1 MIRLVADQHILEKC
15 RWRKRINGR
24 NEEGVSFADKC
35 VTLAVIEEYIYLIQA
50 MGASQL
56 ISFYK
61 YQGTGNDFVMVD
73 DRQSAWDLGNIARIS
88 ALCDRRF
95 GIGADG
101 LILIRSHANYDFEV
115 VYFNADGSQ
124 SFCGN
129 GARCAV
135 SFAAFLGIIDQKTQF
150 LAIDGPHEASLKDG
164 LVALKMGDVSQISE
178 SLGDAFVHT
187 GSPHHVRWVEDVET
201 YPVFEQGQVL
211 RHEPCYA
218 PAGSNVNFVQKL
230 GDAEIFVRTFERGV
244 ENETL
249 SCGTG
254 VTAAAL
260 VCGALTQQKSI
271 QIRTLGGNLRVTFEG
286 NGKEG
291 FDNIWLIGPALQV
304 YAGQIQLPNF

>member
-1 MIRLVADQHILEKC
+1 MRKFVFQLGIFSPKTPPRMALTQDIR
-15 RWRKRINGR
+15 
-24 NEEGVSFADKC
+24 
-35 VTLAVIEEYIYLIQA
+35 
-50 MGASQL
+50 
-56 ISFYK
+56 FYK

-73 DRQSAWDLGNIARIS
+73 DRQSIWDLGNTARIS
-88 ALCDRRF
+88 ALCDRKF

-115 VYFNADGSQ
+115 VYFNADGTQ

-135 SFAAFLGIIDQKTQF
+135 AFAAYLEIINQKTRF
-150 LAIDGPHEASLKDG
+150 LAIDGPHEAYLDQG
-164 LVALKMGDVSQISE
+164 MVALKKGDVSQIVE

-187 GSPHHVRWVEDVET
+187 GSPHHVRWVEHLDD
-201 YPVFEQGQVL
+201 YPVLEQGQLL
-211 RHEPCYA
+211 RHDPCYA
-218 PAGSNVNFVQKL
+218 PGGSNVNFMQKL

-260 VCGALTQQKSI
+260 VCGALTQQKDI

-286 NGKEG
+286 NTHTG
-291 FDNIWLIGPALQV
+291 FTNIWLIGPAQQV
-304 YAGQIQLPNF
+304 FSGRFCQEDFH

>member
-1 MIRLVADQHILEKC
+1 MQ
-15 RWRKRINGR
+15 
-24 NEEGVSFADKC
+24 
-35 VTLAVIEEYIYLIQA
+35 
-50 MGASQL
+50 
-56 ISFYK
+56 FYK
-61 YQGTGNDFVMVD
+61 YQGTGNDFVMLD
-73 DRQSAWDLGNIARIS
+73 DRQARWDLANIQLVQ
-88 ALCDRRF
+88 ALCHRKF

-101 LILIRSHANYDFEV
+101 LILIRSHADYDFEV

-135 SFAAFLGIIDQKTQF
+135 AFAFFLGIITQHTQF
-150 LAIDGPHEASLKDG
+150 LAIDGPHEARFARGEVSLKM
-164 LVALKMGDVSQISE
+164 AKVSHISE

-187 GSPHHVRWVEDVET
+187 GSPHHVRWVENLED
-201 YPVFEQGQVL
+201 YPVLEQGQLL
-211 RHEPCYA
+211 RHDPCYA
-218 PAGSNVNFVQKL
+218 PGGSNVNFVEKVS
-230 GDAEIFVRTFERGV
+230 DNEIFVRTFERGV

-286 NGKEG
+286 NAEEG
-291 FDNIWLIGPALQV
+291 FDNIWLIGPAQQV
-304 YAGQIQLPNF
+304 YAGQIQLPSF

>member
-1 MIRLVADQHILEKC
+1 
-15 RWRKRINGR
+15 
-24 NEEGVSFADKC
+24 
-35 VTLAVIEEYIYLIQA
+35 

-73 DRQSAWDLGNIARIS
+73 DREAAWDLVNISRIA
-88 ALCDRRF
+88 ALCDRKF

-101 LILIRSHANYDFEV
+101 LILIRSHADYDFEV

-135 SFAAFLGIIDQKTQF
+135 AFAALLGIITQHARF
-150 LAIDGPHEASLKDG
+150 LAIDGPHEASLRDG
-164 LVALKMGDVSQISE
+164 LVSLKMGDVSEISE

-187 GSPHHVRWVEDVET
+187 GSPHHVRWVENVEN

-211 RHEPCYA
+211 RHDPCYA
-218 PAGSNVNFVQKL
+218 PGGSNVNFIQKL

-260 VCGALTQQKSI
+260 VCGTLTQQNDI
-271 QIRTLGGNLRVTFEG
+271 QIRTRGGDLRVTFEG
-286 NGKEG
+286 DVQTG
-291 FDNIWLIGPALQV
+291 FTNIWLIGPAQQV
-304 YAGQIQLPNF
+304 FSGQFRLEDFR

>member
-1 MIRLVADQHILEKC
+1 MALPQDMR
-15 RWRKRINGR
+15 
-24 NEEGVSFADKC
+24 
-35 VTLAVIEEYIYLIQA
+35 
-50 MGASQL
+50 
-56 ISFYK
+56 FYK
-61 YQGTGNDFVMVD
+61 YQGTGNDFVMLD
-73 DRQSAWDLGNIARIS
+73 DRAAHWDLANIPLVQ
-88 ALCDRRF
+88 ALSHRKF

-101 LILIRSHANYDFEV
+101 LILIRSHADYDFEV

-135 SFAAFLGIIDQKTQF
+135 AFAYFLGIISQHTRF
-150 LAIDGPHEASLKDG
+150 LAIDGPHEASISDG
-164 LVALKMGDVSQISE
+164 LVSLKMGDVSEISE

-187 GSPHHVRWVEDVET
+187 GSPHHVRWVEQLED
-201 YPVFEQGQVL
+201 YPVFEQGQLL
-211 RHEPCYA
+211 RHDPCYA
-218 PAGSNVNFVQKL
+218 PAGSNVNFMQQL

-260 VCGALTQQKSI
+260 VCGALTQQKDI

-286 NGKEG
+286 NAHTG
-291 FDNIWLIGPALQV
+291 FTNIWLIGPAQQV
-304 YAGQIQLPNF
+304 FSGQFHSEDFR